1 MSNKVN
7 YDDDAEVSFLKI
19 ELAEM
24 EKLSA
29 LRLKLAKAEIN
40 MNKKRSLITSS
51 CVSVVP
57 GSNAAKKVKVE
68 TNSRRKNSSS
78 SVSGGHQVSNAYD
91 NIEKIKVI
99 YNNTY

>member
-1 MSNKVN
+1 MSNKIN
-7 YDDDAEVSFLKI
+7 DDDYAKVTLLRI
-19 ELAEM
+19 QLAEM
-24 EKLSA
+24 EKLSE
-29 LRLKLAKAEIN
+29 LRLRLAEAEFN

-57 GSNAAKKVKVE
+57 ASNAAKKVKVE

-78 SVSGGHQVSNAYD
+78 SVSGGQVSNAYD